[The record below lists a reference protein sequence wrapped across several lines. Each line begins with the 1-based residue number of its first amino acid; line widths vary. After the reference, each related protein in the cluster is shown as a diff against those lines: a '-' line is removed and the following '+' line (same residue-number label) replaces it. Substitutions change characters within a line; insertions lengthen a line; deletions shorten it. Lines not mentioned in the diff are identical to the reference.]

1 MSDTA
6 DRARRAE
13 TGIGRDPQ
21 LQRELLLRDRPRL
34 VGLTL
39 LTLLRAAG
47 VLLIAE
53 GLARGITAAVAG
65 DAGPVMDAPLL
76 LLAGGILARIVAE
89 WATRVVAARTG
100 SGIKAE
106 QRRGLLGALLRPG
119 VDTPRV
125 ALLAGRR
132 LDELDRYFLDV
143 VPATL
148 GVAVVPAAVLVRV
161 LGADL
166 LSTIILV
173 LTLPLVPVFL
183 ALVGMHTRDEVARAS
198 TALDRLAAHLVEL
211 ARGLPVIVGLGRLDE
226 QRTALTGIAERHR
239 RATVRTLRTAF
250 LSALVLE
257 LIATISV
264 AVVAVVIGIRLIG
277 GALPLETALLVL
289 VLAPECFAPFRALG
303 SAFHAA
309 EDGLDALRRAR
320 MLISGGREPE
330 QIVAHRVALDDAD
343 AMPAVRLAGVSVT
356 YVEPRESEEA
366 ERNDPTTPHPPVGR
380 TPALARMDAE
390 HRGPGLIAVTAR
402 SGGGKSTLLTLL
414 ADRLAPEALVLGEVT
429 TPAPAAVARQHPR
442 TTEPRV
448 LDELLLWS
456 DGAEGASRAMAERLG
471 LLPLLGHDPATL
483 SPGELRR
490 LAVARAALRL
500 DAGARMAVLDEPS
513 SQLDAAS
520 AATVRG
526 LIHELAAE
534 HLVVVAT
541 HDPLLVAL
549 ADRRWSLDDTASA
562 IPATTADEPG
572 SLAARGAEAGTP
584 SAVLPTAMA
593 ARERQAQPADRAIS
607 TAHEAEPDD
616 ETALRASR
624 PRLAAI
630 ATLLAPELPRLL
642 VAAVL
647 GAAATASAAALTGVS
662 GWLIVR
668 AGEHVAI
675 MYLLVA
681 IVGVRFFGIAR
692 AVLRYLER
700 LFGHDAALRG
710 AARLRGRLWS
720 ALAALGPGYRR
731 ATRSGETLDMLVGVA
746 DTVRDLLPRV
756 VTPVLGAALSL
767 AAWIAASAI
776 VLPDSLAV
784 TLPAAL
790 FALVAAPVTTL
801 LADGAAT
808 RRIEVERAELLRGAA
823 TAGDAADELVP
834 AGLADRALTAL
845 RGTASRLTRA
855 EHRGSF
861 AAGAGSAVVLA
872 ALGVATVLLLDLSAR
887 AVAAG
892 SLTGPFVA
900 VLALL
905 PLALIEA
912 GESAVDAA
920 RRAPALVDA
929 LGRIAAVPTGSTAE
943 PTRSTRRAS
952 ATTTVHDAQL
962 PAGDAIAASSGRD
975 LDGSPALVLDGV
987 ALRWPGGSRVVD
999 GLDAVATPSQW
1010 LVVDGPSGSGKST
1023 LLSAVLGQLAPEEG
1037 RILLPET
1044 PTTAAPANPASPHE
1058 GPRVTWAPQ
1067 DAHVFDASLRANLR
1081 LGRPAADAPDDDE
1094 LIEVLHRVGLGRVL
1108 DARDG
1113 LDTRVGAGGAALSG
1127 GERQR
1132 LAVARTL
1139 LSRADVVLI
1148 DEPTAHLDAATASA
1162 LLAELR
1168 SALDGRIVVLVSH
1181 DPGAAEP
1188 GDLRLTLGAGA
1199 THRQPLLVL

>member
-1 MSDTA
+1 MSDPTHRG
-6 DRARRAE
+6 RARDRGRAE
-13 TGIGRDPQ
+13 PGVGRDPQ

-34 VGLTL
+34 IALTL
-39 LTLLRAAG
+39 VTLLRAAG

-53 GLARGITAAVAG
+53 GLARGIVAAVAG
-65 DAGPVMDAPLL
+65 QVGGPMELPLL
-76 LLAGGILARIVAE
+76 LLAGGILARLVAE

-100 SGIKAE
+100 AAIKAE
-106 QRRGLLGALLRPG
+106 LRGGLLGALLRPG

-226 QRTALTGIAERHR
+226 QRGALADIAERHR

-264 AVVAVVIGIRLIG
+264 AVVAVVIGIRLING
-277 GALPLETALLVL
+277 GLPLETGLLVL

-320 MLISGGREPE
+320 RVVVERVGGTRRATAT
-330 QIVAHRVALDDAD
+330 QTL
-343 AMPAVRLAGVSVT
+343 RLVDVSVT
-356 YVEPRESEEA
+356 YAAAEPGPA
-366 ERNDPTTPHPPVGR
+366 P
-380 TPALARMDAE
+380 TPALGAVNAE
-390 HRGPGLIAVTAR
+390 HHGPGLIAVTAP
-402 SGGGKSTLLTLL
+402 SGGGKSTLLSLL
-414 ADRLAPEALVLGEVT
+414 ADRLGPGALVTGEFDA
-429 TPAPAAVARQHPR
+429 PAPAAVARQHPR

-456 DGAEGASRAMAERLG
+456 EGAETESRVLAERLG
-471 LLPLLGHDPATL
+471 LLPLLAHDPATL

-500 DAGARMAVLDEPS
+500 GTGARIALLDEPS

-520 AATVRG
+520 AAAVRD
-526 LIHELAAE
+526 LIRELADD

-549 ADRRWSLDDTASA
+549 ADARWRLDDAAPGLDAGARASDTSGEPV
-562 IPATTADEPG
+562 IRPVPRATTTHAADAL
-572 SLAARGAEAGTP
+572 SVDRHATAGP
-584 SAVLPTAMA
+584 SAAVRAVDASDASSPSSSSR
-593 ARERQAQPADRAIS
+593 ARP
-607 TAHEAEPDD
+607 PL
-616 ETALRASR
+616 TAL
-624 PRLAAI
+624 LA
-630 ATLLAPELPRLL
+630 LLAPELPRLL

-647 GAAATASAAALTGVS
+647 GAAATVAAAALTGVS

-720 ALAALGPGYRR
+720 ALASLGPGYRR

-767 AAWIAASAI
+767 AAWITASAI
-776 VLPDSLAV
+776 VLPESLDI
-784 TLPAAL
+784 TIPAAL
-790 FALVAAPVTTL
+790 VALVAAPIVTL
-801 LADGAAT
+801 LADRAAT
-808 RRIEVERAELLRGAA
+808 RKLEVERAELLRRAA
-823 TAGDAADELVP
+823 TVGDAADELVP
-834 AGLADRALTAL
+834 AGLAEGALTGL
-845 RGTASRLTRA
+845 RRTASRLARA
-855 EHRGSF
+855 EHRGTA

-872 ALGVATVLLLDLSAR
+872 ALGAATVALLDQAAH
-887 AVAAG
+887 AVAVGAI
-892 SLTGPFVA
+892 SGPFVA

-912 GESAVDAA
+912 GEAAVDAA
-920 RRAPALVDA
+920 RRAPALADA
-929 LGRIAAVPTGSTAE
+929 LGRIAAVPSAPPAPPASVRSGAATKPVGEREAAT
-943 PTRSTRRAS
+943 STREGA
-952 ATTTVHDAQL
+952 
-962 PAGDAIAASSGRD
+962 
-975 LDGSPALVLDGV
+975 LDGRPALVLDGV
-987 ALRWPGGSRVVD
+987 ALRWPGGDRVVD
-999 GLDAVATPSQW
+999 DLDAVATSAQW

-1023 LLSAVLGQLAPEEG
+1023 LLSAVLGQLAPEKG
-1037 RILLPET
+1037 RILIPADTARTTATTAPT
-1044 PTTAAPANPASPHE
+1044 PTRS
-1058 GPRVTWAPQ
+1058 GPRVAWAPQ

-1081 LGRPAADAPDDDE
+1081 LGRPADDAPDDAE
-1094 LIEVLHRVGLGRVL
+1094 LLDVLRRVRLDRVL

-1132 LAVARTL
+1132 LAVARAL

-1168 SALDGRIVVLVSH
+1168 TALEGRIVVLVSH
-1181 DPGAAEP
+1181 DPDAAEP
-1188 GDLRLTLGAGA
+1188 GDLRLALGSGTASA
-1199 THRQPLLVL
+1199 APLLVL